1 MCFPCCVLQPLPTS
15 LQALDATVA
24 PVESFCQLRALQ
36 HLGLSEMVDKPSDPS
51 FLTMLQQLTSLQ
63 LDVADLA
70 ELNVGDLADW
80 SVFEG
85 CTGLRTL
92 HLGSAS
98 CLLRAAWVWLVKKR
112 PAQTLLMHTV

>member
-1 MCFPCCVLQPLPTS
+1 M
-15 LQALDATVA
+15 A

-36 HLGLSEMVDKPSDPS
+36 HLGLSQMVDKPSDPS

-63 LDVADLA
+63 LDVADL
-70 ELNVGDLADW
+70 EDW

-92 HLGSAS
+92 HLGGAS
-98 CLLRAAWVWLVKKR
+98 CLLRAA
-112 PAQTLLMHTV
+112 